1 MIDKRPLFLSRL
13 KCFHGP
19 ENLETVPNIKQV
31 LKLN

>member
-13 KCFHGP
+13 KFVDEP
-19 ENLETVPNIKQV
+19 EKKETVPNIKQV